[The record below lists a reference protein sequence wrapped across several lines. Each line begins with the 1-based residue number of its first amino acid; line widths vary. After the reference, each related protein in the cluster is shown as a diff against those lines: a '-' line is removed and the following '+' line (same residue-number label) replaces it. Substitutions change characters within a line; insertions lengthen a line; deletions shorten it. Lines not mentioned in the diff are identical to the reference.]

1 MLTDFTSYMNAWTP
15 MLFAS
20 LAVAVGMCAGLFNI
34 GVSGQMLTSGFIT
47 TLVIG
52 YSSLP
57 AKRWLSHVPGL
68 SEQSLVHSSVHL
80 LVG

>member
-34 GVSGQMLTSGFIT
+34 GVSGQMLTSG
-47 TLVIG
+47 
-52 YSSLP
+52 
-57 AKRWLSHVPGL
+57 LSQL
-68 SEQSLVHSSVHL
+68 W
-80 LVG
+80 

>member
-57 AKRWLSHVPGL
+57 AAVAKPL